1 MFASGSVQAS
11 FGRLL
16 GAFPVEAANG
26 AFRPSPLGQ
35 AANGVAT
42 VACVA
47 AAAACPWML
56 DETFKGVRQFTGGI
70 HWALLVAAVS
80 SLLAVACGLLWA
92 LKHRRATAQLFTVYL
107 LLIGHQSFS
116 YGFIT
121 FNFFFTFT
129 REIITIYFHI
139 KNVKNLSTKN

>member
-1 MFASGSVQAS
+1 MFTTGSVQAS

-16 GAFPVEAANG
+16 GAFPVESAANV
-26 AFRPSPLGQ
+26 FQPSPLGQ

-47 AAAACPWML
+47 AAAVCPWML

-92 LKHRRATAQLFTVYL
+92 LRHRRATALLFTV
-107 LLIGHQSFS
+107 ISKRF
-116 YGFIT
+116 
-121 FNFFFTFT
+121 
-129 REIITIYFHI
+129 RIYF
-139 KNVKNLSTKN
+139 